1 MVLTLADLTD
11 VDTKRAGPTAVDV
24 GELCYSCAGGG
35 LGGGSRTPHRRP
47 LWWFQRE
54 LGRCCARW

>member
-35 LGGGSRTPHRRP
+35 LEVAPAHATG
-47 LWWFQRE
+47 
-54 LGRCCARW
+54 GRCGGFRAN